1 MSVLSTF
8 EKPAEMFS
16 SKLGYKIVAIN
27 FKSNLNHMDTT
38 FSYCSNDYSKERDGD
53 ERYTIRLY
61 INK

>member
-16 SKLGYKIVAIN
+16 SKLGYKMVAIN

-53 ERYTIRLY
+53 
-61 INK
+61 